1 MNESILN
8 PYTIITVLSF
18 LAIFVLIAFFIRKKS
33 SSLKKIINNKK
44 INIIEYSS
52 IRGGYSAIIFL
63 VENEKFF
70 FVGHKSGNSNL
81 VQILKSP
88 EEKTQR
94 FKNNLNEINKNEEIN
109 NTFVEKENIEKE
121 NVNVSSKIETKKPLE
136 QVNISDL
143 LALHKK
149 S

>member
-8 PYTIITVLSF
+8 SYTIITVLGF
-18 LAIFVLIAFFIRKKS
+18 LSIFVLVAFFIRKKS

-44 INIIEYSS
+44 INIIEYSP
-52 IRGGYSAIIFL
+52 IRGGYSAIIFS

-81 VQILKSP
+81 VQILRSE
-88 EEKTQR
+88 EEKDKKFT
-94 FKNNLNEINKNEEIN
+94 NKVNDSNKKEEIS
-109 NTFVEKENIEKE
+109 NTSIEKE
-121 NVNVSSKIETKKPLE
+121 NLNTSSKIENKKPLE
-136 QVNISDL
+136 QVNIKDL

>member
-8 PYTIITVLSF
+8 PYTIITILSF
-18 LAIFVLIAFFIRKKS
+18 LAVFVLVAFFIRKKS
-33 SSLKKIINNKK
+33 GSLKKIINNKK
-44 INIIEYSS
+44 INVIEYSA
-52 IRGGYSAIIFL
+52 IRGGYSAIIFS
-63 VENEKFF
+63 VEKEKFF

-81 VQILKSP
+81 VQILTSQ
-88 EEKTQR
+88 EEKVQKTT
-94 FKNNLNEINKNEEIN
+94 NNVNELSQNDKISK
-109 NTFVEKENIEKE
+109 TSIEKE
-121 NVNVSSKIETKKPLE
+121 YIPSSTKIETKKPLE

>member
-18 LAIFVLIAFFIRKKS
+18 LAIFVLVAFFIRKKS

-44 INIIEYSS
+44 INVIEYSP
-52 IRGGYSAIIFL
+52 IRGGYSAIIFS
-63 VENEKFF
+63 VEKEKFF
-70 FVGHKSGNSNL
+70 FVGHKSGHSNL
-81 VQILKSP
+81 VQILTSQ
-88 EEKTQR
+88 EEKVQKT
-94 FKNNLNEINKNEEIN
+94 NNGVNEINQN
-109 NTFVEKENIEKE
+109 NKISDTLIEKE
-121 NVNVSSKIETKKPLE
+121 NTPISSKVETKKPLE

-143 LALHKK
+143 IALHKK

>member
-1 MNESILN
+1 MNESILS
-8 PYTIITVLSF
+8 PYTIITVLTF
-18 LAIFVLIAFFIRKKS
+18 LTVFVLVAFFVRKKS

-44 INIIEYSS
+44 INVVEYSTL
-52 IRGGYSAIIFL
+52 RGGYSAIIFS

-81 VQILKSP
+81 VQIIRSE
-88 EEKTQR
+88 EEKD
-94 FKNNLNEINKNEEIN
+94 KKLINKVNVLNKKEEIS
-109 NTFVEKENIEKE
+109 NTSIEKE
-121 NVNVSSKIETKKPLE
+121 NMNTSSKIETKKPLE
-136 QVNISDL
+136 QVNIKDL

>member
-1 MNESILN
+1 MNENILN

-18 LAIFVLIAFFIRKKS
+18 LAIFVLVAFFVRKKS
-33 SSLKKIINNKK
+33 GSLKKIINNKK
-44 INIIEYSS
+44 INVIEYSL
-52 IRGGYSAIIFL
+52 IRGGYSAIIFS

-88 EEKTQR
+88 DEKTQK
-94 FKNNLNEINKNEEIN
+94 FTNNLNEINKNKEIN
-109 NTFVEKENIEKE
+109 NTFIEKE
-121 NVNVSSKIETKKPLE
+121 NVNLSSKIETKKPLE

>member
-8 PYTIITVLSF
+8 PYTIIIVLSF
-18 LAIFVLIAFFIRKKS
+18 LAVFVLVAFFVRKKS

-44 INIIEYSS
+44 INVLEYSP
-52 IRGGYSAIIFL
+52 IRGGYSAIIFS
-63 VENEKFF
+63 VEKEKFF
-70 FVGHKSGNSNL
+70 FVGHKSGYSNLAQILTSQEEKVPKTTNDVNEFNQNSKNSN
-81 VQILKSP
+81 IS
-88 EEKTQR
+88 
-94 FKNNLNEINKNEEIN
+94 
-109 NTFVEKENIEKE
+109 IEKE
-121 NVNVSSKIETKKPLE
+121 KTPVSSNIETKKPLQ

>member
-18 LAIFVLIAFFIRKKS
+18 LAIFVAVALFVRKKS

-44 INIIEYSS
+44 INVIEYLP
-52 IRGGYSAIIFL
+52 IRGGYSAIIFS
-63 VENEKFF
+63 VENESFF

-81 VQILKSP
+81 VQILKSK
-88 EEKTQR
+88 EDKGQ
-94 FKNNLNEINKNEEIN
+94 KIINNINEPNKNKEVSK
-109 NTFVEKENIEKE
+109 TFDGKENLS
-121 NVNVSSKIETKKPLE
+121 VSSNIETKKPLE

>member
-8 PYTIITVLSF
+8 PYTIITILSF
-18 LAIFVLIAFFIRKKS
+18 LAVFVLVAFFIKRKS

-44 INIIEYSS
+44 INVIEYSAL
-52 IRGGYSAIIFL
+52 RGGYSAIIFS
-63 VENEKFF
+63 VEKEKFF
-70 FVGHKSGNSNL
+70 FVGHKSGHSNL
-81 VQILKSP
+81 VQILTSQ
-88 EEKTQR
+88 EEKVQKTTDDENELNQ
-94 FKNNLNEINKNEEIN
+94 NNKIS
-109 NTFVEKENIEKE
+109 NTLIEKE
-121 NVNVSSKIETKKPLE
+121 NTPISSKIETKKPLE

>member
-8 PYTIITVLSF
+8 PYTIITVISF
-18 LAIFVLIAFFIRKKS
+18 LAIFVVVAFIVRKKS

-44 INIIEYSS
+44 INVIEYSP
-52 IRGGYSAIIFL
+52 IRGGYSAIIFS
-63 VENEKFF
+63 VENENFF

-81 VQILKSP
+81 VQILKSK
-88 EEKTQR
+88 EEKGHKITNDINQPKR
-94 FKNNLNEINKNEEIN
+94 NKEISKSFIG
-109 NTFVEKENIEKE
+109 KENLSVPA
-121 NVNVSSKIETKKPLE
+121 NIETKKPLE

>member
-18 LAIFVLIAFFIRKKS
+18 LAVFVLVAFFIRKKS

-44 INIIEYSS
+44 INVIEYSP
-52 IRGGYSAIIFL
+52 IRGGYSAIIFS
-63 VENEKFF
+63 VEKEKFF
-70 FVGHKSGNSNL
+70 FVGHKSGHSNL
-81 VQILKSP
+81 VQILTSQ
-88 EEKTQR
+88 EEKVQKTTNDVNELNQ
-94 FKNNLNEINKNEEIN
+94 NNKISNTSIEE
-109 NTFVEKENIEKE
+109 EKKPI
-121 NVNVSSKIETKKPLE
+121 SSKIETKKPLQ

>member
-1 MNESILN
+1 MNENILN

-18 LAIFVLIAFFIRKKS
+18 LAIFVLVAFFVRKKS
-33 SSLKKIINNKK
+33 GSLKKIINNKK
-44 INIIEYSS
+44 INVIEYSP
-52 IRGGYSAIIFL
+52 IRGGYSAIIFS

-88 EEKTQR
+88 DEKTQK
-94 FKNNLNEINKNEEIN
+94 FTNNLNEINKNKEIN
-109 NTFVEKENIEKE
+109 NTFIEKE
-121 NVNVSSKIETKKPLE
+121 NVNLSSKIETKKPLE

>member
-18 LAIFVLIAFFIRKKS
+18 LAVFVLVAFFIRKKS

-44 INIIEYSS
+44 INVIEYSP
-52 IRGGYSAIIFL
+52 IRGGYSAIIFS
-63 VENEKFF
+63 VEKEKFF
-70 FVGHKSGNSNL
+70 FVGHKSGHSNL
-81 VQILKSP
+81 VQILTSQ
-88 EEKTQR
+88 EEKVQKTTNDVNE
-94 FKNNLNEINKNEEIN
+94 FKQNNKTS
-109 NTFVEKENIEKE
+109 NTLIEKENIP
-121 NVNVSSKIETKKPLE
+121 VSSKIETKKPLE

>member
-1 MNESILN
+1 MNETILN
-8 PYTIITVLSF
+8 PFTIITVLSF
-18 LAIFVLIAFFIRKKS
+18 LAIFVMIAFFVRKKS

-44 INIIEYSS
+44 INVVEYSS
-52 IRGGYSAIIFL
+52 IRGGFSAIIFS

-81 VQILKSP
+81 VQILRSS
-88 EEKTQR
+88 EDKTQK
-94 FKNNLNEINKNEEIN
+94 FTTNLNEINKNKEIN
-109 NTFVEKENIEKE
+109 NTLVEKE
-121 NVNVSSKIETKKPLE
+121 NVNISSKIESKKPLE

>member
-1 MNESILN
+1 MNENILN

-18 LAIFVLIAFFIRKKS
+18 LAIFVLVAFFIRKKS

-44 INIIEYSS
+44 INVIEYSP
-52 IRGGYSAIIFL
+52 IRGGYSAIIFS
-63 VENEKFF
+63 VEKEKFF
-70 FVGHKSGNSNL
+70 FVGHKSGHSNL
-81 VQILKSP
+81 VQILTP
-88 EEKTQR
+88 QEEKVQ
-94 FKNNLNEINKNEEIN
+94 KNTNDVNEFNQNNKIS
-109 NTFVEKENIEKE
+109 NTLIKKEYTP
-121 NVNVSSKIETKKPLE
+121 VSSKVETKKPLE

>member
-18 LAIFVLIAFFIRKKS
+18 LAIFVLVAFFVRKKS
-33 SSLKKIINNKK
+33 SSLKKIINDKK
-44 INIIEYSS
+44 INVIEYSQ
-52 IRGGYSAIIFL
+52 IRGGYSAIIFS
-63 VENEKFF
+63 VEKEKFF
-70 FVGHKSGNSNL
+70 FVGHKSGHSNL
-81 VQILKSP
+81 VQILTSK
-88 EEKTQR
+88 EEKVQKTTNDINELSQ
-94 FKNNLNEINKNEEIN
+94 NNKIT
-109 NTFVEKENIEKE
+109 NTLIKKENTPI
-121 NVNVSSKIETKKPLE
+121 SSKTETKKPLE

>member
-18 LAIFVLIAFFIRKKS
+18 LAVFVLVAFFIRKKS

-44 INIIEYSS
+44 INVVEYSPV
-52 IRGGYSAIIFL
+52 RGGYSAIIFS
-63 VENEKFF
+63 VEKEKFF
-70 FVGHKSGNSNL
+70 FVGHKSGHSNL
-81 VQILKSP
+81 VQILTSQ
-88 EEKTQR
+88 EEKVQKTNNDLNDLN
-94 FKNNLNEINKNEEIN
+94 KNNKIS
-109 NTFVEKENIEKE
+109 NTLIEKK
-121 NVNVSSKIETKKPLE
+121 NTPISSKVDTKKPLE

>member
-18 LAIFVLIAFFIRKKS
+18 LAVFVLVAFFVRKKS

-44 INIIEYSS
+44 INVIEYSP
-52 IRGGYSAIIFL
+52 IRGGYSAIIFS
-63 VENEKFF
+63 VEKEKFF
-70 FVGHKSGNSNL
+70 FVGHKSGHSNL
-81 VQILKSP
+81 VQILTSQ
-88 EEKTQR
+88 EEKVQKT
-94 FKNNLNEINKNEEIN
+94 NNGVNEINQN
-109 NTFVEKENIEKE
+109 NKISDTLIEKE
-121 NVNVSSKIETKKPLE
+121 NTPISSKVETKKPLE

>member
-8 PYTIITVLSF
+8 FYTIITVLSF
-18 LAIFVLIAFFIRKKS
+18 LAVFVLVAFFIRKKS

-44 INIIEYSS
+44 INVIEYSP
-52 IRGGYSAIIFL
+52 IRGGYSAIIFS
-63 VENEKFF
+63 VEKEKFF
-70 FVGHKSGNSNL
+70 FVGHKSGYSNLAQILTSQEEKVPKTTNDVNEFNQNSKNSN
-81 VQILKSP
+81 IS
-88 EEKTQR
+88 
-94 FKNNLNEINKNEEIN
+94 
-109 NTFVEKENIEKE
+109 IEKE
-121 NVNVSSKIETKKPLE
+121 KTPVSSNIETKKPLQ

>member
-18 LAIFVLIAFFIRKKS
+18 LAVFVLVAFFIRKKS

-44 INIIEYSS
+44 INVIEYSPV
-52 IRGGYSAIIFL
+52 RGGYSAIIFS

-88 EEKTQR
+88 EEQTQKSR
-94 FKNNLNEINKNEEIN
+94 NNLNEINKNKEIS
-109 NTFVEKENIEKE
+109 NTFIEKE

>member
-8 PYTIITVLSF
+8 SYTIITVLSF
-18 LAIFVLIAFFIRKKS
+18 LVIFVIVAFFIRKKS

-44 INIIEYSS
+44 INVIEYSP
-52 IRGGYSAIIFL
+52 IRGGYSAIIFS
-63 VENEKFF
+63 VEKEKFF
-70 FVGHKSGNSNL
+70 FVGHKSGHSNL
-81 VQILKSP
+81 VQILTSQ
-88 EEKTQR
+88 EEKVQKTTNDINELNQ
-94 FKNNLNEINKNEEIN
+94 NNKSS
-109 NTFVEKENIEKE
+109 NTFIEKE
-121 NVNVSSKIETKKPLE
+121 NTPISSKIETKMPLE

>member
-1 MNESILN
+1 MNETILN

-18 LAIFVLIAFFIRKKS
+18 LAIFVMVAFFVRKKS
-33 SSLKKIINNKK
+33 GSLKKIINNKK
-44 INIIEYSS
+44 INIIEYSP
-52 IRGGYSAIIFL
+52 IRGGYSAIIFS

-70 FVGHKSGNSNL
+70 FIGHKSGNSNL
-81 VQILKSP
+81 VQILRSS
-88 EEKTQR
+88 EEKTQK
-94 FKNNLNEINKNEEIN
+94 FTNNLNEIQKNKEIN
-109 NTFVEKENIEKE
+109 NTLIEKE
-121 NVNVSSKIETKKPLE
+121 HVNISSKVELKKPLE

>member
-1 MNESILN
+1 MNDSILN
-8 PYTIITVLSF
+8 SYTIITVLSF
-18 LAIFVLIAFFIRKKS
+18 LTIFVLVAFFVRKKS

-44 INIIEYSS
+44 INIIEYSP
-52 IRGGYSAIIFL
+52 IRGGFSAMIFS

-81 VQILKSP
+81 VQIKRSS
-88 EEKTQR
+88 EEKYQ
-94 FKNNLNEINKNEEIN
+94 KNIDNVNDLNINKEASNILIKKES
-109 NTFVEKENIEKE
+109 ENI
-121 NVNVSSKIETKKPLE
+121 SSKNKEKKPLE

>member
-1 MNESILN
+1 MNETILN
-8 PYTIITVLSF
+8 PFTIITVLSF
-18 LAIFVLIAFFIRKKS
+18 LAVFVMIAFFVRKKS

-44 INIIEYSS
+44 INVVEYSP
-52 IRGGYSAIIFL
+52 IRGGFTAIIFS

-81 VQILKSP
+81 VQILRSS
-88 EEKTQR
+88 EDKTQK
-94 FKNNLNEINKNEEIN
+94 FTTNLNEINKNKEIN
-109 NTFVEKENIEKE
+109 NTLVEKE
-121 NVNVSSKIETKKPLE
+121 NVNISSKIETKKPLE

>member
-1 MNESILN
+1 MNETILN
-8 PYTIITVLSF
+8 PYTIITVISF
-18 LAIFVLIAFFIRKKS
+18 LAIFVVIALFVRKKS

-44 INIIEYSS
+44 INVIEYLP
-52 IRGGYSAIIFL
+52 IRGGYSAIIFS

-81 VQILKSP
+81 VQILKSK
-88 EEKTQR
+88 EEKGQKIINDISEPI
-94 FKNNLNEINKNEEIN
+94 KNKEVSKSLIEG
-109 NTFVEKENIEKE
+109 ENI
-121 NVNVSSKIETKKPLE
+121 NIPSNIETKKPLE

>member
-18 LAIFVLIAFFIRKKS
+18 LAVFVLVAFFIRKKS

-44 INIIEYSS
+44 INVIEYSP
-52 IRGGYSAIIFL
+52 IRGGYSAIIFS
-63 VENEKFF
+63 VEKEKFF
-70 FVGHKSGNSNL
+70 FVGHKSGYSNL
-81 VQILKSP
+81 VQILTSQ
-88 EEKTQR
+88 EEKVQKTT
-94 FKNNLNEINKNEEIN
+94 NDLNELSQNNKISKTSIER
-109 NTFVEKENIEKE
+109 ENITF
-121 NVNVSSKIETKKPLE
+121 SPKIETKKPLE

>member
-8 PYTIITVLSF
+8 LYTIITVLSF
-18 LAIFVLIAFFIRKKS
+18 LAVFVLVAFFIRKKS

-44 INIIEYSS
+44 INVIEYSP
-52 IRGGYSAIIFL
+52 IRGGYSAIIFS
-63 VENEKFF
+63 VEKEKFF
-70 FVGHKSGNSNL
+70 FVGHKSGHSNL
-81 VQILKSP
+81 VQILTSQ
-88 EEKTQR
+88 EEKVQKTTNDVNELNQ
-94 FKNNLNEINKNEEIN
+94 NNKIS
-109 NTFVEKENIEKE
+109 NTLIEKE
-121 NVNVSSKIETKKPLE
+121 NTPISSKIETKKPLE